1 MSWFALFIDV
11 EADKFKE
18 NLNLPVKCTS
28 SGRRVQSS
36 RKWQGNDNIMEEAVT
51 RRRFVG
57 KAAMVRALQREEMME
72 APERLDSDDEL

>member
-1 MSWFALFIDV
+1 MSWFALFTDV

-18 NLNLPVKCTS
+18 NLNLPVQCTS

-36 RKWQGNDNIMEEAVT
+36 RKRQENDNIMEEAVT

-57 KAAMVRALQREEMME
+57 KAAMARALQRKE
-72 APERLDSDDEL
+72 APEQPDSDDEL